1 MTKLANHC
9 IKEEIISRIATG
21 EPSRTIAA
29 DFNVS
34 GQRIRQ
40 IKKENQELIEQK
52 TQELLKS
59 LPDIVETTKM
69 DIETAKKISFEAKED
84 INSLTPEK
92 LQFKAHTNKVNS
104 DIYRAIGF
112 FPSQS
117 QGLFIQNIYNDNRSQ
132 QVISNQVLDALGGY
146 IEEELLEEPE
156 AEIVK

>member
-1 MTKLANHC
+1 MTKLSNPC
-9 IKEEIISRIATG
+9 DRLDIIGRLSMG
-21 EPSRTIAA
+21 EPSRTIAV

-40 IKKENQELIEQK
+40 IKKENQALIEQK
-52 TQELLKS
+52 TQELLQS
-59 LPDIVETTKM
+59 LPDIVETTKL
-69 DIETAKKISFEAKED
+69 DLETAKKISQEAKKD

-92 LQFKAHTNKVNS
+92 MQFKVLANKINA

-132 QVISNQVLDALGGY
+132 QVISPQVMDILGDY
-146 IEEELLEEPE
+146 LE
-156 AEIVK
+156 AEIIE

>member
-1 MTKLANHC
+1 MTKLANPC

-21 EPSRTIAA
+21 EPSRTIAV

-69 DIETAKKISFEAKED
+69 DIETAKKISLEAKED

-92 LQFKAHTNKVNS
+92 LQFKTLANKINA

-132 QVISNQVLDALGGY
+132 QVISQNVMAVLGEY
-146 IEEELLEEPE
+146 IE
-156 AEIVK
+156 AEIIEWEGFVE